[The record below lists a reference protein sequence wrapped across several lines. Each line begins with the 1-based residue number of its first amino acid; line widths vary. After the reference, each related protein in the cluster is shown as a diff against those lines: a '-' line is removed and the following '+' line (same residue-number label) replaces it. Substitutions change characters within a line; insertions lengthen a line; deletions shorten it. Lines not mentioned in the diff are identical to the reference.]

1 MEVYFFHFSLFF
13 LGFVFSLLRVI
24 EELAPVDHLGDLTGN
39 GSMAIEHNPSAVSL
53 LQSLSYIGDL
63 VLDRHVQSYY
73 INTSIGSRPFRDVYI
88 KISSAE

>member
-1 MEVYFFHFSLFF
+1 MKTKKTNGCVFLFFSLFF
-13 LGFVFSLLRVI
+13 PGLVFSLLRVI

-53 LQSLSYIGDL
+53 LKSPSYIGDL

-73 INTSIGSRPFRDVYI
+73 INTSIGTPLF
-88 KISSAE
+88 